1 MLDIGWPELLVVA
14 IVLIVV
20 VGPKDLPPMLRAFG
34 KMTTRLRKTAGEFR
48 SQFDEALREAELDD
62 VRQTI
67 SDARKLNP
75 MNSVREALSPLR
87 QAGNEIK
94 SDLQNAV
101 KAEPVKG
108 PVETTEDDA
117 SLKVAEPANTL
128 PADPPSL
135 KEEEAKPA
143 AAKATPKKAAAKTA
157 AKKPAAKK
165 AATTGKPETAK
176 AKPATKV
183 AAAKSEKPV
192 AAKKPAAK
200 KATPATAAKKAAPAK
215 KTAVRKT
222 AATKNT
228 GDA

>member
-108 PVETTEDDA
+108 PVETTENDA

-135 KEEEAKPA
+135 KEEEAK
-143 AAKATPKKAAAKTA
+143 ATPKKASAKTA

-222 AATKNT
+222 AATKKT